1 MINHLSNQQLTA
13 SPFFTSIHSPVIAS
27 WRRLGQDSL
36 PQLKSVERGS
46 IVQKGDHMKF
56 AVSKFTLVLGI
67 ILTGA
72 LLSASAFAGCGDQ
85 GKSKHGAS
93 LLPQS
98 WNGQLGS
105 FLPISTSSSDD
116 PIVGMWH
123 VTFTAEG
130 NEAGPPDNTP
140 IDNSLVVWHSDHTEI
155 MASSRPA
162 QDGDICLGVW
172 ERTGRSKYKLNHL
185 PWLGGSDTTNAP
197 SGIGNPTGPTRL
209 LEEVTLSPDGKHY
222 CGRFTLDAFDTTGN
236 LTAHIVGVVTATR
249 VTVDTTVQDL
259 L

>member
-1 MINHLSNQQLTA
+1 MKPA
-13 SPFFTSIHSPVIAS
+13 S
-27 WRRLGQDSL
+27 
-36 PQLKSVERGS
+36 
-46 IVQKGDHMKF
+46 
-56 AVSKFTLVLGI
+56 SKFTLALGI
-67 ILTGA
+67 ILVGV
-72 LLSASAFAGCGDQ
+72 LLSGSAFASCGDL
-85 GKSKHGAS
+85 GKSKYGAS

-98 WNGQLGS
+98 WNGQFGS
-105 FLPISTSSSDD
+105 FLPISTSYSDD

-140 IDNSLVVWHSDHTEI
+140 IDNSLVVWHSDRTEI

-185 PWLGGSDTTNAP
+185 PWLGGNDTTNAP

-209 LEEVTLSPDGKHY
+209 FEEVTLSPDGKHY
-222 CGRFTLDAFDTTGN
+222 CGRFTLDAFDTAGN
-236 LTAHIVGVVTATR
+236 LTAHIIGVVTATR
-249 VTVDTTVQDL
+249 VTVNTTVQDL

>member
-1 MINHLSNQQLTA
+1 MKPA
-13 SPFFTSIHSPVIAS
+13 
-27 WRRLGQDSL
+27 LG
-36 PQLKSVERGS
+36 
-46 IVQKGDHMKF
+46 
-56 AVSKFTLVLGI
+56 KFTLALGI
-67 ILTGA
+67 ILMGA
-72 LLSASAFAGCGDQ
+72 LLSGSAFAGCGDQ
-85 GKSKHGAS
+85 GKSKPGAS
-93 LLPQS
+93 LLPRS
-98 WNGQLGS
+98 WNGQSGS
-105 FLPISTSSSDD
+105 FLPISTGSSDD

-162 QDGDICLGVW
+162 QDGDYCLGVW
-172 ERTGRSKYKLNHL
+172 EKTGRSKYKLNHL

-197 SGIGNPTGPTRL
+197 SGIGNPQGPTRL

-222 CGRFTLDAFDTTGN
+222 RGTFTLDAYDTAGN
-236 LTAHIVGVVTATR
+236 LTAHITGVVTATR

>member
-1 MINHLSNQQLTA
+1 
-13 SPFFTSIHSPVIAS
+13 
-27 WRRLGQDSL
+27 
-36 PQLKSVERGS
+36 
-46 IVQKGDHMKF
+46 MKP
-56 AVSKFTLVLGI
+56 ALSKFTPVLGI
-67 ILTGA
+67 ILMGA
-72 LLSASAFAGCGDQ
+72 LLSGSAFAGCADQ

-98 WNGQLGS
+98 WNGN
-105 FLPISTSSSDD
+105 SSDD

-162 QDGDICLGVW
+162 QDGNYCLGVW
-172 ERTGRSKYKLNHL
+172 ERTDRFKYKLNHL

-222 CGRFTLDAFDTTGN
+222 RGRFTLDAYDTAGN
-236 LTAHIVGVVTATR
+236 LTTHIVGVVAATR

>member
-1 MINHLSNQQLTA
+1 
-13 SPFFTSIHSPVIAS
+13 
-27 WRRLGQDSL
+27 
-36 PQLKSVERGS
+36 
-46 IVQKGDHMKF
+46 MKP
-56 AVSKFTLVLGI
+56 AVSKFTLALGI
-67 ILTGA
+67 ILTAA
-72 LLSASAFAGCGDQ
+72 LLSGSAFAGCGDQ

-93 LLPQS
+93 LVPQS
-98 WNGQLGS
+98 WNGQFGS
-105 FLPISTSSSDD
+105 FLPISTRSSDD

-197 SGIGNPTGPTRL
+197 SGIGNPQGPTRL
-209 LEEVTLSPDGKHY
+209 FEEVSLSPDGKHY
-222 CGRFTLDAFDTTGN
+222 CGTFTLDAYDTAGN
-236 LTAHIVGVVTATR
+236 LTAHIIGVVTATR
-249 VTVDTTVQDL
+249 VTVDTKASDL

>member
-1 MINHLSNQQLTA
+1 
-13 SPFFTSIHSPVIAS
+13 
-27 WRRLGQDSL
+27 
-36 PQLKSVERGS
+36 
-46 IVQKGDHMKF
+46 MKP
-56 AVSKFTLVLGI
+56 ALSKFTLVLGI
-67 ILTGA
+67 ILMGA
-72 LLSASAFAGCGDQ
+72 LLSGSAFAGCGDQ

-98 WNGQLGS
+98 WTN
-105 FLPISTSSSDD
+105 SSDD

-123 VTFTAEG
+123 VNFTAEG

-140 IDNSLVVWHSDHTEI
+140 IDNSLVLWHSDHTEV

-162 QDGDICLGVW
+162 QDGNICLGVW
-172 ERTGRSKYKLNHL
+172 ERIGRSKYKLNHL

-209 LEEVTLSPDGKHY
+209 FEEVTLSPDGKHY
-222 CGRFTLDAFDTTGN
+222 SGRFTLDAFDTAGN
-236 LTAHIVGVVTATR
+236 LTTHIIGVVTATR